1 MTLLEKLIT
10 TMKMMMMMSTMTVL
24 TLYLTPRH
32 KVHLDMDTHN
42 HMEFTSQA
50 LGGAEGILS
59 LNLNKFEYVAI
70 KLIFA
75 KCNRTPKTPII
86 FIYDDKPLC
95 VRLCSNL
102 R

>member
-1 MTLLEKLIT
+1 
-10 TMKMMMMMSTMTVL
+10 
-24 TLYLTPRH
+24 
-32 KVHLDMDTHN
+32 MDTHN